1 MIIFKTT
8 FHLDESVHDEALDF
22 IKNTYTPKAMEGGAL
37 YMPQLSKLMVE
48 YQEVGGS
55 YVLQFRVKNIIVL
68 NEWVASEGG
77 GLEEDFH
84 QKFGDKVCC
93 FITLQKRIELQ

>member
-8 FHLDESVHDEALDF
+8 FHLDDSIHDEALAY
-22 IKNTYTPKAMEGGAL
+22 IKNEYAKRAAESGVL

-55 YVLQFRVKNIIVL
+55 YVLQFRVKNREAL
-68 NEWVASEGG
+68 DEWVKTEGG
-77 GLEEDFH
+77 ALEEDFI

-93 FITLQKRIELQ
+93 FITLQKRIEL

>member
-8 FHLDESVHDEALDF
+8 FHLDETIHDEALDF
-22 IKNTYTPKAMEGGAL
+22 IKNEYAKRALEGGAL
-37 YMPQLSKLMVE
+37 YMPQLSKMMVE

-55 YVLQFRVKNIIVL
+55 YVLQFRVKNRETL
-68 NEWVASEGG
+68 DEWVKTEGG
-77 GLEEDFH
+77 ALEEDFI

-93 FITLQKRIELQ
+93 FVTLQKRIEL